1 MATFKKNLQYYKFS
15 AYGFLRNL
23 RFFDAFFI
31 LFLIDQGLSYT
42 EIGVLYAIREI
53 SINLFEIPSGML
65 ADTFG
70 RRRTLLISFMSY
82 IASFLIFY
90 FSHNFIFFLIAFIL
104 FGAGD
109 AFRSGTH
116 KGLIMN
122 YLKQEGWS
130 DQKISYYG
138 HTRSWS
144 QRGAALSS
152 LIAGII
158 IFAGGNYQNIF
169 LFSTLPYVLNMIL
182 IISYPKELDKIRLSS
197 ETKRQAMKT
206 TFSSFFTIMKDV
218 RVIKLI
224 SHSALHSAYLKAVK
238 DYIQPLMVQVAI
250 LLPLLKHVDL
260 QQQNGLSIGVFYFII
275 YIMTSFA
282 SRSASIIEQNNRKN
296 IVILTLLVGFMS
308 GILSGLLYQQ
318 GFQVLALIL
327 FVMIYIIENIRKP
340 ILTGY
345 VADHVPNEI
354 LSSVLSVQSLL
365 KTIIT
370 AGIALIF
377 GIFADMLGIGWALS
391 IVSLL
396 LIAGMIILG
405 LFNSGKAIKKTS
417 I

>member
-31 LFLIDQGLSYT
+31 LFLVSQGLSYT
-42 EIGVLYAIREI
+42 QIGVLYAVREI
-53 SINLFEIPSGML
+53 SINILEIPSGML

-70 RRRTLLISFMSY
+70 RRRTLIISFISY
-82 IASFLIFY
+82 IASFMIFY
-90 FSHNFIFFLIAFIL
+90 FSHNFFFFFLAFIL

-122 YLKQEGWS
+122 YLKLQGWS
-130 DQKISYYG
+130 DLKIAYYG

-152 LIAGII
+152 LIAGLI
-158 IFAGGNYQNIF
+158 IFSGGNYQNIF
-169 LFSTLPYVLNMIL
+169 LFSTLPYILNMLL
-182 IISYPKELDKIRLSS
+182 IISYPKELDKIKPLSN
-197 ETKRQAMKT
+197 TKRQAIRT
-206 TFSSFFTIMKDV
+206 TFVSFFTVMKDI

-238 DYIQPLMVQVAI
+238 DYIQPLMIQVAI
-250 LLPLLKHVDL
+250 LLPLLQHIERD
-260 QQQNGLSIGVFYFII
+260 QQNGLSIGVFYFLI
-275 YIMTSFA
+275 YLITSFA
-282 SRSASIIEQNNRKN
+282 SRSASKAEENNRKN
-296 IVILTLLVGFMS
+296 IVSLTLMIGFIA

-318 GFQVLALIL
+318 GFHILALIS

-345 VADHVPNEI
+345 VADSVPAEV
-354 LSSVLSVQSLL
+354 LSSVLSAQSLI
-365 KTIIT
+365 KTVMT
-370 AGIALIF
+370 AGIALLF
-377 GIFADMLGIGWALS
+377 GVFADWLGIGWALC
-391 IVSLL
+391 IVSAILIGGMLL
-396 LIAGMIILG
+396 LG
-405 LFNSGKAIKKTS
+405 LFSLIKKKK
-417 I
+417 

>member
-1 MATFKKNLQYYKFS
+1 MSTFIKNKQYYKFS
-15 AYGFLRNL
+15 AYGFLKNL

-42 EIGVLYAIREI
+42 QIGLLYAIREI
-53 SINLFEIPSGML
+53 SINLLEIPSGIL

-70 RRRTLLISFMSY
+70 RRRALLVSFTSY
-82 IASFLIFY
+82 IASFVIFY
-90 FSHNFIFFLIAFIL
+90 FSHNFIFFLLAFIL

-116 KGLIMN
+116 KGMIMD
-122 YLKQEGWS
+122 YLKQQGGS

-169 LFSTLPYVLNMIL
+169 LFSTLSYVLNMIL
-182 IISYPKELDKIRLSS
+182 ILSYPKEFDKIKPAS
-197 ETKRQAMKT
+197 ETKQQAMRS
-206 TFSSFFTIMKDV
+206 TFSSFFTVMKNL

-224 SHSALHSAYLKAVK
+224 SHSALHSAYLKAIK
-238 DYIQPLMVQVAI
+238 DYIQPLMIQVAI
-250 LLPLLKHVDL
+250 LLPLLQNVERN
-260 QQQNGLSIGVFYFII
+260 QQNGLSIGVFYFII
-275 YIMTSFA
+275 YLITSFA
-282 SRSASIIEQNNRKN
+282 SRSASKFEQGNKKN
-296 IVILTLLVGFMS
+296 IVTLTLLIGFIAGM
-308 GILSGLLYQQ
+308 LSGLLYQQ
-318 GFQVLALIL
+318 GLSVFALIS

-345 VADHVPNEI
+345 VADQVPVEI
-354 LSSVLSVQSLL
+354 LSSVLSVQSLI
-365 KTIIT
+365 KTIMT

-377 GIFADMLGIGWALS
+377 GIFADWLGIGWALC
-391 IVSLL
+391 IVSTILIGGLL
-396 LIAGMIILG
+396 FLG
-405 LFNSGKAIKKTS
+405 LFLSPKAKTKTS
-417 I
+417 G

>member
-31 LFLIDQGLSYT
+31 LFLVDQGLSYT
-42 EIGVLYAIREI
+42 EIGVLYAVREI
-53 SINLFEIPSGML
+53 SINLLEVPSGML

-82 IASFLIFY
+82 ITSFLIFY

-116 KGLIMN
+116 KGLIMD
-122 YLKQEGWS
+122 YLKQQGWS

-144 QRGAALSS
+144 QRGAAISS
-152 LIAGII
+152 LIAGLIL
-158 IFAGGNYQNIF
+158 FSRGNYQDIF

-182 IISYPKELDKIRLSS
+182 IISYPKELDKIKTLS
-197 ETKRQAMKT
+197 ETKRQAIKT
-206 TFSSFFTIMKDV
+206 TFSSFFTVMKDV

-238 DYIQPLMVQVAI
+238 DYIQPLMIQVAI
-250 LLPLLKHVDL
+250 LLPLLQNVDRE
-260 QQQNGLSIGVFYFII
+260 QQNGLSIGVFYFII
-275 YIMTSFA
+275 YLITSFA
-282 SRSASIIEQNNRKN
+282 SRSASTIEQNNRKN
-296 IVILTLLVGFMS
+296 IVTLTLLVGFIAGM
-308 GILSGLLYQQ
+308 LSGLLYQQ
-318 GFQVLALIL
+318 GFYLLALIS

-345 VADHVPNEI
+345 VADHVPVEI
-354 LSSVLSVQSLL
+354 LSSVLSVQSLI
-365 KTIIT
+365 KTIMT

-377 GIFADMLGIGWALS
+377 GVFADWLGIGWALC
-391 IVSLL
+391 IVSFV
-396 LIAGMIILG
+396 LIVGMIILG
-405 LFNSGKAIKKTS
+405 LFNSGKAVKKTS
-417 I
+417 G

>member
-31 LFLIDQGLSYT
+31 LFLVSQGLSYT
-42 EIGVLYAIREI
+42 QIGVLYAVREI
-53 SINLFEIPSGML
+53 SINILEIPSGML

-70 RRRTLLISFMSY
+70 RRRTLIISFISY
-82 IASFLIFY
+82 IASFMIFY
-90 FSHNFIFFLIAFIL
+90 FSHNFFFFFLAFIL

-122 YLKQEGWS
+122 YLKLQGWS
-130 DQKISYYG
+130 DLKIAYYG

-152 LIAGII
+152 LIAGLI
-158 IFAGGNYQNIF
+158 IFSGGNYQNIF
-169 LFSTLPYVLNMIL
+169 LFSTLPYILNMLL
-182 IISYPKELDKIRLSS
+182 IISYPKELDKIKPLSN
-197 ETKRQAMKT
+197 TKRQAIRT
-206 TFSSFFTIMKDV
+206 TFVSFFTVMKDI

-238 DYIQPLMVQVAI
+238 DYIQPLMIQVAI
-250 LLPLLKHVDL
+250 LLPLLQHIERD
-260 QQQNGLSIGVFYFII
+260 QQNGLSIGVFYFLI
-275 YIMTSFA
+275 YLITSFA
-282 SRSASIIEQNNRKN
+282 SRSASKAEENNRKN
-296 IVILTLLVGFMS
+296 IVSLTLMIGFIA

-318 GFQVLALIL
+318 GFHILALIS

-345 VADHVPNEI
+345 VADSVPAEV
-354 LSSVLSVQSLL
+354 LSSVLSAQSLI
-365 KTIIT
+365 KTVMT
-370 AGIALIF
+370 AGIALLF
-377 GIFADMLGIGWALS
+377 GVFADWLGIGWALC
-391 IVSLL
+391 IVSAILIGGMLL
-396 LIAGMIILG
+396 LG
-405 LFNSGKAIKKTS
+405 LFSSIKKKKETS
-417 I
+417 V

>member
-1 MATFKKNLQYYKFS
+1 MTAFKKDLQYYKFS

-31 LFLIDQGLSYT
+31 LFLIDQGLSFT
-42 EIGVLYAIREI
+42 QIGVLYAVREI
-53 SINLFEIPSGML
+53 SINLLEIPSGIL

-70 RRRTLLISFMSY
+70 RRRALLISFTSY
-82 IASFLIFY
+82 IASFVIFY
-90 FSHNFIFFLIAFIL
+90 FSHNFIFFLMAFIL

-116 KGLIMN
+116 KGLIMD
-122 YLKQEGWS
+122 YLKQQGWS

-182 IISYPKELDKIRLSS
+182 ILSYPKELDKIKPAA
-197 ETKRQAMKT
+197 ETKQQAMRS
-206 TFSSFFTIMKDV
+206 TFSSFITVMKNL

-238 DYIQPLMVQVAI
+238 DYIQPLMIQVAI
-250 LLPLLKHVDL
+250 LLPLLQNVERNR
-260 QQQNGLSIGVFYFII
+260 QNGLSIGVFYFII
-275 YIMTSFA
+275 YLTTSYA
-282 SRSASIIEQNNRKN
+282 SRSASKFEQGNRKN
-296 IVILTLLVGFMS
+296 IVTLTLLVGFIAGM
-308 GILSGLLYQQ
+308 LSGLLYQY
-318 GFQVLALIL
+318 GLSILALIS
-327 FVMIYIIENIRKP
+327 FIMIYIIENIRKP

-345 VADHVPNEI
+345 VADQVPVEI
-354 LSSVLSVQSLL
+354 LSSVLSVQSLI
-365 KTIIT
+365 KTIMT

-377 GIFADMLGIGWALS
+377 GIFADWLGIGWALCIIS
-391 IVSLL
+391 GILAGGMLL
-396 LIAGMIILG
+396 LG
-405 LFNSGKAIKKTS
+405 LFSPKK
-417 I
+417 